1 MAVIIVGLIITIAIA
16 IPVGYSYI
24 NYVKIPAEE
33 GSIMSR
39 CNYSEL
45 AAKHEYILENMD
57 KFGCSD
63 HSASINNQEVFAVSP
78 KTMGL

>member
-1 MAVIIVGLIITIAIA
+1 MAVIIVGLIIAIAIA
-16 IPVGYSYI
+16 IPAGYSYI

-45 AAKHEYILENMD
+45 AAKHEYIFANMD
-57 KFGCSD
+57 KFGCNDYGTSLD
-63 HSASINNQEVFAVSP
+63 SREIYTTSP
-78 KTMGL
+78 EAMGL